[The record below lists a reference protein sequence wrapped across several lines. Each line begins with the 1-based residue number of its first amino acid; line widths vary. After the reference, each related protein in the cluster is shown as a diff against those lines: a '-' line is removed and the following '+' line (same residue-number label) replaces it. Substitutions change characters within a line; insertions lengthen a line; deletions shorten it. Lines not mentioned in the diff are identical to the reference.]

1 MSLEEKVQ
9 EKIFPM
15 IQELGFEIE
24 YVEFVKEG
32 QNQILR
38 VVLDKTNATVSI
50 DDCELVSRAIE
61 EVVDGLITKEYVLEV
76 SSPGLE
82 RQLKNMKLFK
92 KYVGHEIMVKL
103 FQKKEF
109 GKELTGI
116 LKKVEENESN
126 IVLECNG
133 KDIIINK
140 QEIAT
145 AHTIYDFKE
154 DFKEEKNVNLNQL
167 NHFNKKDR

>member
-9 EKIFPM
+9 EKIYPM

-38 VVLDKTNATVSI
+38 VVLDKPNATVSI

-61 EVVDGLITKEYVLEV
+61 AIVDELITKEYVLEV
-76 SSPGLE
+76 SSPGIE

-103 FQKKEF
+103 FQKKELD
-109 GKELTGI
+109 KELTGI

-140 QEIAT
+140 QEIAA
-145 AHTIYDFKE
+145 AHTVYDFKE
-154 DFKEEKNVNLNQL
+154 DFKEEKRVNLNQL
-167 NHFNKKDR
+167 NHFNKKR